1 MEGNSGGGGG
11 GGGGNDV
18 ELLCKTLQVEHK
30 LFYFDLKENPRGRYL
45 KISEKTSATRST
57 IIVPFS
63 GISWFL
69 DLFNYYVNSDDQD
82 LFSKELQLDT
92 KVFYFDIGE
101 NRRGRF
107 LKCLQCEFDGKK
119 GVKDVED
126 QIKFVLE
133 VLGLSSSSLSQYFTL
148 NPGLSPPVTVAH
160 SDPNS
165 TAPSATS
172 AASVSPSASGSA
184 ESRSESSV
192 SHSHPTASTSHN
204 AFTSSTSDCDANQH
218 SSAGPVSTVSEAS
231 VSRNRSTII
240 VPAGSSRDEGWAA
253 FRNILAEINEAS
265 RLFILPNQQNS
276 ESSEHL
282 VGLSDDVGAG
292 FISGHSTQP
301 ATSSELN
308 VDRSVDLPPQDEI
321 GNLGVSKVIRADQKR
336 FFFDLGSNNR
346 GHFLRISE
354 VAGSDRSS
362 IILPLSGL
370 KQFHE
375 IVGHFVEITKD
386 RIEGM
391 AVANVRTIDPPQR

>member
-1 MEGNSGGGGG
+1 MEGNSGGVGGATGAVNAGGGSGGGGSASGGG
-11 GGGGNDV
+11 GGGSDV
-18 ELLCKTLQVEHK
+18 ELMCKTLQVEHK

-107 LKCLQCEFDGKK
+107 LK
-119 GVKDVED
+119 
-126 QIKFVLE
+126 
-133 VLGLSSSSLSQYFTL
+133 
-148 NPGLSPPVTVAH
+148 
-160 SDPNS
+160 
-165 TAPSATS
+165 
-172 AASVSPSASGSA
+172 
-184 ESRSESSV
+184 
-192 SHSHPTASTSHN
+192 
-204 AFTSSTSDCDANQH
+204 
-218 SSAGPVSTVSEAS
+218 VSEAS

-240 VPAGSSRDEGWAA
+240 VPAGNARDEGWAA

-265 RLFILPNQQNS
+265 RLFILPNQQSS
-276 ESSEHL
+276 ESSERL

-301 ATSSELN
+301 APASELS
-308 VDRSVDLPPQDEI
+308 DRSVELTAQDEV
-321 GNLGVSKVIRADQKR
+321 GNMGVSKVIRADQKR

-375 IVGHFVEITKD
+375 MVGHFVEITKD

-391 AVANVRTIDPPQR
+391 TGANVRTVDPPQR

>member
-1 MEGNSGGGGG
+1 MEGNSGGVGGGGSGSGAGGG

-18 ELLCKTLQVEHK
+18 ELMCKTLQVEHK

-69 DLFNYYVNSDDQD
+69 DLFNYYVNNSADDQD

-107 LKCLQCEFDGKK
+107 LK
-119 GVKDVED
+119 
-126 QIKFVLE
+126 
-133 VLGLSSSSLSQYFTL
+133 
-148 NPGLSPPVTVAH
+148 
-160 SDPNS
+160 
-165 TAPSATS
+165 
-172 AASVSPSASGSA
+172 
-184 ESRSESSV
+184 
-192 SHSHPTASTSHN
+192 
-204 AFTSSTSDCDANQH
+204 
-218 SSAGPVSTVSEAS
+218 VSEAS

-265 RLFILPNQQNS
+265 RLFMLPNQQ
-276 ESSEHL
+276 SSETSERL

-292 FISGHSTQP
+292 FISGHSSQSVT
-301 ATSSELN
+301 TSELN
-308 VDRSVDLPPQDEI
+308 VDRSVELPPQDEI
-321 GNLGVSKVIRADQKR
+321 GNMAVSKVIRVDQKR

-354 VAGSDRSS
+354 VAGNDRSS

-391 AVANVRTIDPPQR
+391 TGANVRTVDPPQR

>member
-1 MEGNSGGGGG
+1 MEGNSGGGSAAAGG
-11 GGGGNDV
+11 GGGGGGGGGMIGGGIGNDV

-82 LFSKELQLDT
+82 VFSKELQLDT

-107 LKCLQCEFDGKK
+107 LK
-119 GVKDVED
+119 
-126 QIKFVLE
+126 
-133 VLGLSSSSLSQYFTL
+133 
-148 NPGLSPPVTVAH
+148 
-160 SDPNS
+160 
-165 TAPSATS
+165 
-172 AASVSPSASGSA
+172 
-184 ESRSESSV
+184 
-192 SHSHPTASTSHN
+192 
-204 AFTSSTSDCDANQH
+204 
-218 SSAGPVSTVSEAS
+218 VSEAS

-265 RLFILPNQQNS
+265 RLFILPNQP
-276 ESSEHL
+276 SSEPSERL
-282 VGLSDDVGAG
+282 GLSDDVGAG
-292 FISGHSTQP
+292 FISGHSSQP
-301 ATSSELN
+301 APSSELN
-308 VDRSVDLPPQDEI
+308 VDRSVELPAQDEI
-321 GNLGVSKVIRADQKR
+321 SSMGASKVIRADQKR

-391 AVANVRTIDPPQR
+391 TGANVRTVDPPQR

>member
-1 MEGNSGGGGG
+1 MEGNSGGVGGGGGAIAGGGG

-82 LFSKELQLDT
+82 
-92 KVFYFDIGE
+92 VFYFDIGE

-107 LKCLQCEFDGKK
+107 LK
-119 GVKDVED
+119 
-126 QIKFVLE
+126 
-133 VLGLSSSSLSQYFTL
+133 
-148 NPGLSPPVTVAH
+148 
-160 SDPNS
+160 
-165 TAPSATS
+165 
-172 AASVSPSASGSA
+172 
-184 ESRSESSV
+184 
-192 SHSHPTASTSHN
+192 
-204 AFTSSTSDCDANQH
+204 
-218 SSAGPVSTVSEAS
+218 VSEAS

-240 VPAGSSRDEGWAA
+240 VPAGSTRDEGWAA

-265 RLFILPNQQNS
+265 RLFILPNQQSS
-276 ESSEHL
+276 ESSERL

-292 FISGHSTQP
+292 FISGHSSQTVP
-301 ATSSELN
+301 TSELN
-308 VDRSVDLPPQDEI
+308 IDRSTELPAQDEI
-321 GNLGVSKVIRADQKR
+321 GNMGVSKVIRADQKR
-336 FFFDLGSNNR
+336 FFFDLGNNNR

-391 AVANVRTIDPPQR
+391 TGANVRTVDPPQR

>member
-1 MEGNSGGGGG
+1 MEGNSGGVGGG
-11 GGGGNDV
+11 GAVAGVGAGGATTVGGGAGGGGNDV

-82 LFSKELQLDT
+82 VFSKELQLDT

-107 LKCLQCEFDGKK
+107 LKIVLIVFGSEEFKDIGDNGKDG
-119 GVKDVED
+119 EW
-126 QIKFVLE
+126 FM
-133 VLGLSSSSLSQYFTL
+133 
-148 NPGLSPPVTVAH
+148 
-160 SDPNS
+160 
-165 TAPSATS
+165 
-172 AASVSPSASGSA
+172 
-184 ESRSESSV
+184 
-192 SHSHPTASTSHN
+192 
-204 AFTSSTSDCDANQH
+204 
-218 SSAGPVSTVSEAS
+218 VSEAS

-240 VPAGSSRDEGWAA
+240 VPAGSARDEGWAA

-265 RLFILPNQQNS
+265 RLFILPNQQ
-276 ESSEHL
+276 SSEPSERL

-292 FISGHSTQP
+292 FISGHSSQTAP
-301 ATSSELN
+301 TSELN
-308 VDRSVDLPPQDEI
+308 VDRSAELPAQDEI
-321 GNLGVSKVIRADQKR
+321 GNMGVSKVIRADQKR

-391 AVANVRTIDPPQR
+391 TGANVRTVDSPQRFSIVLSVTLGLVMLALKLNHDEGNNLVLRDMLLTAAGRL